1 MPNRNTHS
9 APVGVETETS
19 TALAPARSESALA
32 LVRDILGEIAQADE
46 DPTPRMAEFIFNHPP
61 EEWEDL
67 FAKLPSIKD
76 AVGGRFVVH
85 DMRARESD
93 FEGPLGVYLILD
105 VTDAKT
111 GEKGLL
117 SCSSQMSIVQLLSLK
132 RQDRL
137 PATVEVVQK
146 DKPTKAGF
154 KPIHLRYISGGE
166 RPLGDPGAVV
176 SEQ

>member
-1 MPNRNTHS
+1 LPKNTP
-9 APVGVETETS
+9 AAEPEQ
-19 TALAPARSESALA
+19 ALAVTQNPTALA
-32 LVRDILGEIAQADE
+32 LVQQILGHIAQADE
-46 DPTPRMAEFIFNHPP
+46 DPTPRMQDFIFNHPP
-61 EEWEDL
+61 EEWEGL
-67 FAKLPSIKD
+67 FAKLDSVKD
-76 AVGGRFVVH
+76 HVNDRFIVH

-105 VTDAKT
+105 VTDLQT

-117 SCSSQMSIVQLLSLK
+117 SCSSQMSMVQLLALK

-137 PATVEVVQK
+137 PATVQIIEK

-154 KPIHLRYISGGE
+154 KPIHLRYISPGAA
-166 RPLGDPGAVV
+166 PLGDPGAVV